1 MRALSLLICLV
12 FSLCFAAADVIE
24 CDNGDRYNGKVLSMD
39 ETKVKLQNEIT
50 GTLTIPRNRIVS
62 ISFRA
67 APAPGIGKPVGQAAT
82 NGPALNAHGGLK
94 VDAATVERVQGE
106 YLAGASPEA
115 TQLFQQM
122 VQGLSTGQ
130 LNLGDIRAKAAT
142 TLRELR
148 EMQKELGDED
158 AGALLDTYGA
168 ILENFLRQVPAT
180 TNAARPTTPPP
191 VVQDEKE

>member
-1 MRALSLLICLV
+1 MRAIILLLALSCAIR
-12 FSLCFAAADVIE
+12 FAVADVIE

-39 ETKVKLQNEIT
+39 ETKVKLQNDIT
-50 GTLTIPRNRIVS
+50 GMLTIPRSRIVS

-67 APAPGIGKPVGQAAT
+67 AGAPVAAGKPLPRSGT
-82 NGPALNAHGGLK
+82 NGAPAKAGGLQI
-94 VDAATVERVQGE
+94 DAATVERVQNE

-115 TQLFQQM
+115 TQLFQEM

-142 TLRELR
+142 TLQELR
-148 EMQKELGDED
+148 AMQKELGDED

-168 ILENFLRQVPAT
+168 ILENFLRQMPAT
-180 TNAARPTTPPP
+180 NTAPRATAPP
-191 VVQDEKE
+191 VVQDADE